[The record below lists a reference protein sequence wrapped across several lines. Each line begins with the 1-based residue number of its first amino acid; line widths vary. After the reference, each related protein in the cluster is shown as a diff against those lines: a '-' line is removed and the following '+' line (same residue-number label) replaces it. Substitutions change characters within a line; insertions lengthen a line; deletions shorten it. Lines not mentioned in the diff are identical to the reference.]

1 MFNDNPW
8 NKKEEMKKKAFSH
21 YQKME
26 REYKEDIECSV
37 NNTQVY
43 DVKTEMLL
51 KADRKCNTKPCQI
64 HLKDMTTSQAIF
76 EVRNKDKLSR
86 VAVLNFASYKNPGGM
101 FLKGS
106 IAQEEALCHDS
117 TLYNVLLHFDKTY
130 YAWNRKNLNRAMYE
144 HRALYTEDI
153 VFFNDNGPYLV
164 DVLTCAAPNY
174 GAASKYQNVTEEENK
189 KILRERIEF
198 LFQVAITEGVDIL
211 ILGAWGAG
219 VFKQSPTLVASEFL
233 RAIQKYQYSFT
244 DIIFTVPKSRN
255 KNFEAFASVLKD
267 TEGGN
272 EMLKVVVAGPR
283 DYENED
289 LVRNILN
296 AVLSL
301 YSDED
306 EIEIV
311 EGGAKG
317 VDRIAKNYALSQQS
331 SKISLKEF
339 PADWNQY
346 GKRAGPLRNQEMA
359 KYGDVLIAF
368 RYKDNPSRGT
378 ENMIKT
384 AMEEGLDVYIYHVER
399 E

>member
-76 EVRNKDKLSR
+76 DVRSEDELSR
-86 VAVLNFASYKNPGGM
+86 IAVLNFASYKNPGGM

-117 TLYNVLLHFDKTY
+117 TLYNVLKHFDDTY
-130 YAWNRKNLNRAMYE
+130 YAWNRKHLNRAMYE
-144 HRALYTEDI
+144 HRALYSEDI
-153 VFFNDNGPYLV
+153 VFIKDDKHYLV

-198 LFQVAITEGVDIL
+198 LFQVAMTEGVDIL

-244 DIIFTVPKSRN
+244 DIIFAVPKSKN
-255 KNFEAFASVLKD
+255 KNYEAFASVLKD
-267 TEGGN
+267 VEGGN
-272 EMLKVVVAGPR
+272 EMLKVIVAGPR

-289 LVRNILN
+289 LVRNILI

-359 KYGDVLIAF
+359 KYSDVLIAF

>member
-8 NKKEEMKKKAFSH
+8 NKKEEMKKKALKH
-21 YQKME
+21 YQDMGKE
-26 REYKEDIECSV
+26 CKEDIECSV
-37 NNTQVY
+37 NNTRLY
-43 DVKTEMLL
+43 DINTNTLL
-51 KADRKCNTKPCQI
+51 KTDKKHYSKPCQI

-101 FLKGS
+101 FLNGS
-106 IAQEEALCHDS
+106 LAQEEALCHDS

-198 LFQVAITEGVDIL
+198 LFQIAMTEGVDIL

-219 VFKQSPTLVASEFL
+219 VFKQEPKLVASEFL

-244 DIIFTVPKSRN
+244 DIIFAVPKSRN
-255 KNFEAFASVLKD
+255 KNYEAFDSVLKD
-267 TEGGN
+267 VEGGN
-272 EMLKVVVAGPR
+272 KMIKVIVAGPR
-283 DYENED
+283 DYEDEED
-289 LVRNILN
+289 ISSTLDIL
-296 AVLSL
+296 LPL
-301 YSDED
+301 YGDV
-306 EIEIV
+306 EIV
-311 EGGAKG
+311 EGGATG
-317 VDRIAKNYALSQQS
+317 VDALAKKYALKHHDSF
-331 SKISLKEF
+331 KTSLKEF
-339 PADWNQY
+339 PADWNLY
-346 GKRAGPLRNQEMA
+346 GRRAGPVRNNEMA
-359 KYGDVLIAF
+359 MYSDVLIAF
-368 RYKDNPSRGT
+368 RYKEKPSRGT

-384 AMEEGLDVYIYHVER
+384 ALNMGLEVHIFNIER
-399 E
+399 

>member
-21 YQKME
+21 YQRME

-51 KADRKCNTKPCQI
+51 KTDRKCNTKPCQI

-117 TLYNVLLHFDKTY
+117 TLYNVLKHFEDTY
-130 YAWNRKNLNRAMYE
+130 YTWNRKHLNRAMYE
-144 HRALYTEDI
+144 HRALYSEDI
-153 VFFNDNGPYLV
+153 VFFKDDIVYYA

-174 GAASKYQNVTEEENK
+174 GAASKYQDVTEEENK
-189 KILRERIEF
+189 KILRERIDF
-198 LFQVAITEGVDIL
+198 LFQIALTKGVDIL

-219 VFKQSPTLVASEFL
+219 VFKQDARLVASEFL
-233 RAIQKYQYSFT
+233 RVIQKYQHSFT
-244 DIIFTVPKSRN
+244 DIIFAVPKSKN
-255 KNFEAFASVLKD
+255 KNYEAFDSVLKD
-267 TEGGN
+267 VEGGN
-272 EMLKVVVAGPR
+272 KMIKVIVAGPR
-283 DYENED
+283 DYEDEED
-289 LVRNILN
+289 ISSTLDIL
-296 AVLSL
+296 LPL
-301 YSDED
+301 YGDV
-306 EIEIV
+306 EIV
-311 EGGAKG
+311 EGGATG
-317 VDRIAKNYALSQQS
+317 VDALAKKYALKHHDSF
-331 SKISLKEF
+331 KTSLKEF
-339 PADWNQY
+339 PADWNLY
-346 GKRAGPLRNQEMA
+346 GRRAGPVRNNEMA
-359 KYGDVLIAF
+359 MYSDVLIAF
-368 RYKDNPSRGT
+368 RYKEKPSRGT

-384 AMEEGLDVYIYHVER
+384 ALNMGLEVHIFNIER
-399 E
+399 